1 MVDKFTIEQLK
12 ASKKYGKYGY
22 ILDTELQPG
31 VAYALYEIDRKLAK
45 YINKE

>member
-1 MVDKFTIEQLK
+1 MVEKFTIEQLK
-12 ASKKYGKYGY
+12 ASKKYKKYGY

-31 VAYALYEIDRKLAK
+31 VTYALYEVDRKLAK